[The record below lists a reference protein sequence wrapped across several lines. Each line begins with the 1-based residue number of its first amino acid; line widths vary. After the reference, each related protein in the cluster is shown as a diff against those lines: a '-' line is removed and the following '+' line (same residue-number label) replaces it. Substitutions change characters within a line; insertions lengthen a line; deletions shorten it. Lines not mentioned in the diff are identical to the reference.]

1 MAKLLPFAALTSA
14 ALALSGCASL
24 GGNISGSFDCRAPGG
39 TCAPTSAIDAAAT
52 GQELSS
58 VLSTTPKP
66 RATQTNGP
74 MLRVVLAGYRDAE
87 GRLHDARVVHVALPE
102 AASAN
107 FQPAKSAADIGKAIA
122 RTIGTPQQQLPD
134 EINLPNP
141 FSLPD
146 ALVFPSPEP
155 MADPGVLPPGHEGSG
170 VNAPLHDR
178 APHSDYP
185 QTDTAKEEDVQP

>member
-1 MAKLLPFAALTSA
+1 MAKLLLFAALTSA
-14 ALALSGCASL
+14 ALSLSGCASL

-39 TCAPTSAIDAAAT
+39 TCAPTSAIDVEAT
-52 GQELSS
+52 GQDLSP
-58 VLSTTPKP
+58 VLSATPKP
-66 RATQTNGP
+66 RAAKANGL

-122 RTIGTPQQQLPD
+122 RTIRAPQQQLPD
-134 EINLPNP
+134 ETNLPNP

-146 ALVFPSPEP
+146 AMVFPSPKP
-155 MADPGVLPPGHEGSG
+155 MADPGVLLPGHEGSG
-170 VNAPLHDR
+170 VIAPLHDR
-178 APHSDYP
+178 APYFKLP
-185 QTDTAKEEDVQP
+185 QTDTAKKEDVHP